1 VWPPCQNFEES
12 GLRKNSD
19 GFLSCTQIRLSS
31 PFLSETELDDLAA
44 DPVLNAVR
52 LPAFFDAS
60 GDAAGS
66 LKKGLDALCEAADKA
81 VKGGAE
87 LLILSDRDDNLVS
100 KFSNTGNDLMTYQ
113 LKRQLFC
120 LKYLNGARYVK

>member
-1 VWPPCQNFEES
+1 MLTFSHFGYILVQV
-12 GLRKNSD
+12 
-19 GFLSCTQIRLSS
+19 RLSS
-31 PFLSETELDDLAA
+31 PFLTETELDDLAA
-44 DPVLNAVR
+44 DPVLKGVR

-81 VKGGAE
+81 VKDGAE

-100 KFSNTGNDLMTYQ
+100 SLRRTCQ
-113 LKRQLFC
+113 
-120 LKYLNGARYVK
+120 ARLL